1 MANHTRTGVA
11 IRKED
16 EGAEAGVED
25 VAVTEDEV
33 EDGDTIVF
41 PTRRP
46 STSRADTAVVYQE

>member
-1 MANHTRTGVA
+1 MANRTRMGVA
-11 IRKED
+11 IHKED

-41 PTRRP
+41 PTRQS